1 MVSLIFWMFWV
12 ESETHII
19 GPLISICIWM
29 ISMKNVDKFDHLGT
43 VGIFAG
49 LLNIKHFLNIIIGF
63 CEYIYYE
70 NLCTIFRKKFHI
82 SWLVCCHCD
91 IFREGGLVKIFG
103 RQNEGILGGNGFSL
117 TSVFS
122 LCFVSVFLIKFKL
135 YLPPWT
141 YFITNIFLPA
151 SFFLIVSYFI
161 VHEKWFIL
169 QKSNSIFYSFEIC
182 SFDFRVS
189 KYFS

>member
-82 SWLVCCHCD
+82 SWLVCCHCG
-91 IFREGGLVKIFG
+91 IFREGAKVQIFV
-103 RQNEGILGGNGFSL
+103 RQNEGIYGWNRFSL
-117 TSVFS
+117 PSVFGF
-122 LCFVSVFLIKFKL
+122 CFVSVFLIKFKL
-135 YLPPWT
+135 YVHPCT
-141 YFITNIFLPA
+141 YFITNIFYQHL
-151 SFFLIVSYFI
+151 L
-161 VHEKWFIL
+161 
-169 QKSNSIFYSFEIC
+169 
-182 SFDFRVS
+182 
-189 KYFS
+189 